1 MKYTGAA
8 GFCVTWPSRKRQTNG
23 TGPKTPR
30 AKWKKSVRALLLF
43 CPGSIASNVSGR
55 SDDLRSRPGKRLQP
69 AISDRRLSEAHARS
83 ASCERQLLRGA
94 LLLSSGGSSSLR
106 CTLRVFSFVREA
118 AASPAARRF
127 LHVRPEVR
135 MCVTTLEVQ
144 LTVRL

>member
-30 AKWKKSVRALLLF
+30 AKWKK
-43 CPGSIASNVSGR
+43 CPGSFVVLSRFHSLQRVR